1 VDGCKTMLDGA
12 AARWERNGTGGGGGR
27 RAAQRRRALAIAAE
41 M

>member
-1 VDGCKTMLDGA
+1 MLDGA